1 MTPRGP
7 RPGDIA
13 LATFP
18 EHDPRGHEQE
28 GLRPAVVL
36 AIPSKARFPV
46 LLVAPLTTDRGQPW
60 ALAAPELYPRLPGRS
75 AGLPTDS
82 IVLLDQARSID
93 AARVRR
99 LLGSLENEA
108 FGSIRSRWLA
118 MFE

>member
-7 RPGDIA
+7 RPGDIY

-36 AIPSKARFPV
+36 AVPSKARFPV

-60 ALAAPELYPRLPGRS
+60 APAAPDLYPRLPKGT
-75 AGLPTDS
+75 AGLPGDS

-93 AARVRR
+93 ASRVRR
-99 LLGSLENEA
+99 WMGMLNESSC
-108 FGSIRSRWLA
+108 GVIREPWLA
-118 MFE
+118 LFR